1 MGKVSYFEG
10 LKRGSPLR
18 WVMWQRNMVWL
29 NHQSPAG
36 VGFNLVW
43 AECTGTG
50 WEGKG
55 GKGRRV
61 DATPWVIAILRPLS
75 DLVVIG
81 CLIILSQAI
90 MKTEQNG
97 EPHSNLSLINTS
109 YGLRS
114 NNKSYKTTDQLL
126 TTYEWWEFA
135 VMMTT
140 LK

>member
-1 MGKVSYFEG
+1 MTGLDDKLLLMDFNRKVANLPCRMLVILRDSR
-10 LKRGSPLR
+10 RGAHLR

-36 VGFNLVW
+36 VGFKLVW

-55 GKGRRV
+55 GKGRWV

-81 CLIILSQAI
+81 C
-90 MKTEQNG
+90 
-97 EPHSNLSLINTS
+97 
-109 YGLRS
+109 
-114 NNKSYKTTDQLL
+114 
-126 TTYEWWEFA
+126 
-135 VMMTT
+135 
-140 LK
+140 